1 MIENRNGWSAQ
12 VISLEE
18 YRATRSLDRFRQRVG
33 SLRECVAD
41 MRKAAEREAPLLL
54 FRRDPPH

>member
-1 MIENRNGWSAQ
+1 MIENRDGRSAQ

-18 YRATRSLDRFRQRVG
+18 YRATRSLDRFRERVG

-41 MRKAAEREAPLLL
+41 MRKAAERESPLLL
-54 FRRDPPH
+54 FRRDPPY